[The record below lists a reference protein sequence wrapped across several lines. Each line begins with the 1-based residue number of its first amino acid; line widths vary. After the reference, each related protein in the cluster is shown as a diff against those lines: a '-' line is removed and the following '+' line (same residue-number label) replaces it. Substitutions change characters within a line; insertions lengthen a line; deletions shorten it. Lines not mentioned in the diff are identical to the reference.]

1 MHLID
6 AVHKMEAIIL
16 PEHVVL
22 RLTAAS
28 GEPLRLAR
36 VLFVVRVFSTVGKN
50 DLLLGP
56 FASVKGEEIQASV
69 ASNYDAG
76 LMDHGPLSTYHALV
90 KITVMEPDE
99 VERALRARTTVW
111 TRLLDG
117 ERQRWATLAD
127 LCDLNRTAKN
137 HSLSALPV

>member
-1 MHLID
+1 
-6 AVHKMEAIIL
+6 MEAIIL

-22 RLTAAS
+22 RLIAAS

-36 VLFVVRVFSTVGKN
+36 VLFVVRVFSMVGKN

-56 FASVKGEEIQASV
+56 FATDENGVASVKGEEIQASV

-90 KITVMEPDE
+90 KITVREPDE
-99 VERALRARTTVW
+99 VERDCFDAFVSRVSPDAR
-111 TRLLDG
+111 RLL
-117 ERQRWATLAD
+117 RV
-127 LCDLNRTAKN
+127 
-137 HSLSALPV
+137 SLQE